1 MKTLTEIS
9 QEAQQ
14 VLVNRLGIANT
25 LRYLN
30 QFSQGHGDYTKE
42 RHCYLEDIETVK
54 DISSEARKLRE
65 QNKSVRS
72 N

>member
-14 VLVNRLGIANT
+14 ILVNRLGIANT

-30 QFSQGHGDYTKE
+30 QFSQGYGDYTKE
-42 RHCYLEDIETVK
+42 RHRYLEGIETVK

-65 QNKSVRS
+65 QNRSVRS